1 MIDILSPAL
10 YLSLKK
16 IKNKKIV
23 KSFKNE
29 IAGNEKFYNI
39 HEGKRCF
46 IIANGPSAKDLD
58 FSLFRNEITFT
69 VNQMV
74 RTPKF
79 KELKSNYHLWADR
92 IFFEIDEKNSE
103 DLEMLET
110 IQAVNRLSPLT
121 EVFYESMAKPMIEK
135 YKLKETSN
143 VNYFQVLEISNRH
156 MERSLID
163 FTQPV
168 PNYPTVVDHAILL
181 AVYMGIKEIY
191 LLGCDCT
198 SIINIMMNKM
208 QQSHNSLYAFE
219 MTENTAK
226 RLERYSQ
233 QRDMIEELSSQL
245 EVFRSYQALDL
256 YCKHNGVTLKN
267 ATNGGLLDCIERV
280 DLKDLMLRKEEVS
293 I

>member
-1 MIDILSPAL
+1 MGRQD
-10 YLSLKK
+10 
-16 IKNKKIV
+16 
-23 KSFKNE
+23 
-29 IAGNEKFYNI
+29 
-39 HEGKRCF
+39 
-46 IIANGPSAKDLD
+46 
-58 FSLFRNEITFT
+58 
-69 VNQMV
+69 
-74 RTPKF
+74 
-79 KELKSNYHLWADR
+79 
-92 IFFEIDEKNSE
+92 FFEIDEKNSE